1 MQFFSGGEKAM
12 SLPPS
17 ISFGKI
23 YACGYNSTIY
33 PDTDGYTTTI
43 YPGVWNDAKEDYDLP
58 DDCLDLKQGE
68 LPFRLFVMIIA
79 LVSQLLVTELTHYL
93 FVSSR
98 KVDLSK
104 DFLNCYVEGYV
115 ILFASLTSRSKT
127 Q

>member
-1 MQFFSGGEKAM
+1 M

-17 ISFGKI
+17 MSFGKI

-33 PDTDGYTTTI
+33 PDSDGYTTIT
-43 YPGVWNDAKEDYDLP
+43 YPGIWNDATGAYDLP
-58 DDCLDLKQGE
+58 DDCKDIKEGE

-104 DFLNCYVEGYV
+104 DFLKCYVEGYV
-115 ILFASLTSRSKT
+115 LLFATY
-127 Q
+127 